1 MIRYVVD
8 ASVAVKWFFQMAEDE
23 GDLEPAIA
31 LLRANQNGEA
41 LFFQPPHFMAEVA
54 AVLARKKTL
63 DEARADMSD
72 LLDLDLQRVE
82 STGVYMTACDLAI
95 RLNHHVFD
103 TLYHAVALHTSEATL
118 VTADWRYFDKARSIG
133 QIVRL
138 GQIVPL
144 RPE

>member
-72 LLDLDLQRVE
+72 LLDLDLRRVE

-95 RLNHHVFD
+95 RLNHHLLD